1 MTEEGGRRIT
11 GSKDESGSYQL
22 RDKRLFASIL
32 GVHP

>member
-1 MTEEGGRRIT
+1 MTEEGGRRVT
-11 GSKDESGSYQL
+11 GSKDESGSQL